1 MEPSC
6 RDHYQILR
14 PIDVITNPQN
24 VITKKRKW
32 GRNNLEQFLLDTA
45 RDAILTTLK
54 ISVPVLLIGLI
65 VGLIV
70 SIFQATTQIQEQS
83 LHFVPKILA
92 MFIALVLLGSWMMT
106 VMKEFTLRMYDG
118 MLRFIG
124 M

>member
-1 MEPSC
+1 MEQ
-6 RDHYQILR
+6 Y
-14 PIDVITNPQN
+14 
-24 VITKKRKW
+24 
-32 GRNNLEQFLLDTA
+32 LLDVA
-45 RDAILTTLK
+45 RDAILTVIK
-54 ISVPVLLIGLI
+54 IGSPVLLIGLV

-92 MFIALVLLGSWMMT
+92 MLIALLLLGSWMLT
-106 VMKEFTLRMYDG
+106 TMKEFTLRMYES

>member
-1 MEPSC
+1 MEQ
-6 RDHYQILR
+6 Y
-14 PIDVITNPQN
+14 
-24 VITKKRKW
+24 
-32 GRNNLEQFLLDTA
+32 LLDVA
-45 RDAILTTLK
+45 RDAILTVIKVST
-54 ISVPVLLIGLI
+54 PVLLIGLT

-92 MFIALVLLGSWMMT
+92 MLTAMLLLGSWMLTM
-106 VMKEFTLRMYDG
+106 MKEFTLRMYEN